1 VRDEWAAAGE
11 SSDRQSRNREYG
23 SRQREENQAG
33 RSLDGMRNRESS
45 GDLCLAEEYSFDR
58 ARVEIDARQAQVLF
72 EFFAFFLHVDLLE
85 APGWPASAY
94 RDAMVARFVLLPE
107 LPVAASLI

>member
-1 VRDEWAAAGE
+1 
-11 SSDRQSRNREYG
+11 
-23 SRQREENQAG
+23 
-33 RSLDGMRNRESS
+33 
-45 GDLCLAEEYSFDR
+45 
-58 ARVEIDARQAQVLF
+58 
-72 EFFAFFLHVDLLE
+72 LHVDLLE